1 MTNDINWELVN
12 RCRLMCGAEAELANL
27 PYELGIEIHDGIVR
41 DDVERWSEEQYLNWC
56 KELDHKWAQ
65 YEQSQL
71 TELYLS
77 ISKLMGDY
85 GVYMINQ

>member
-1 MTNDINWELVN
+1 MTNDVNWELVN
-12 RCRLMCGAEAELANL
+12 RCRLMYGAEAEL

-41 DDVERWSEEQYLNWC
+41 DDVERQSKEQYLNWC
-56 KELDHKWAQ
+56 KVLDVKWAQ

-85 GVYMINQ
+85 GVYMINK